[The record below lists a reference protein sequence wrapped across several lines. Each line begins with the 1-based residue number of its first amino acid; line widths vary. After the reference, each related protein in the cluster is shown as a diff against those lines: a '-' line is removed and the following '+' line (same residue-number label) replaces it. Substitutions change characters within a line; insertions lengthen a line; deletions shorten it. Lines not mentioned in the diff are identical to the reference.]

1 MPRYCIVNADDFG
14 YSKGVNYGILE
25 AFQNGVVTSATL
37 MANMPAAEHAARLAK
52 DHPELGVGIHFV
64 LTCGRPLADVPSL
77 VNENGEFPRRGEAL
91 VGARRGDIERELCA
105 QLERFF
111 SFGLTPT
118 HIDSHHHVHEHPN
131 VFPVVEQLAERYRL
145 PIRPVRTARPH
156 RLPTVDVFFPDFYGD
171 GLTKDRFISLI
182 DRIGDGQTAEV
193 MCHPAYIDVPL
204 ASGSSYC
211 QQRVEELAVLTD
223 PTLVAEMAERG
234 VQLITYR
241 EFYKL

>member
-25 AFQNGVVTSATL
+25 AFQHGVVTSATL
-37 MANMPAAEHAARLAK
+37 MTNMPAAEHAARLAK
-52 DHPELGVGIHFV
+52 EHSELGVGIHFV

-91 VGARRGDIERELCA
+91 AGARRSDIERELAA

-111 SFGLTPT
+111 SLGLSPT

-145 PIRPVRTARPH
+145 PIRPVRTARMH
-156 RLPTVDVFFPDFYGD
+156 RLTTVDVFFPDFYGD
-171 GLTKDRFISLI
+171 GLTKDHFLTLI
-182 DRIGDGQTAEV
+182 DRIDDGQTAEV

-204 ASGSSYC
+204 AVGSSYC
-211 QQRVEELAVLTD
+211 QQRVRELAVLTN
-223 PTLVAEMAERG
+223 PELAQALAERG
-234 VQLITYR
+234 VRLINYR
-241 EFYKL
+241 QFTNM